1 MSPVPPLKNN
11 ASPRKD
17 VKRLMLPLQALKRSA
32 RYALI
37 RVGLEGTAI
46 ALRTG
51 LPSKVPARG
60 VIFALHHVDPQTP
73 PGWAPNAWLSI
84 TPAFLEEAINA
95 ARAHG
100 LTPIALE
107 DLPERLA
114 DASDTRRYV
123 SFTLDDG
130 YRDNARFAAPVFQ
143 RHGIPYTIFITSGFV
158 ERSRSIWWKTAQEIT
173 MRSER
178 VDLSRIG
185 INERASAGTRMAK
198 IALFD
203 RLSDLVTDAQDEDAA
218 ITLLDDLAMA
228 HGVNPLQITER
239 LTMSAEELADLA
251 GDPLARFGAHTLTH
265 ANLRKVDDARLHQEL
280 SASALKLRG
289 YVGVSPTTFAYPYGY
304 PSAVGAREIA
314 AVEAA
319 GFAAAVTTQPG
330 LLSPAGCDTL
340 AALPRV
346 SLNGFYQRR
355 RYVEALLSGLPFR
368 LRGNAAAQ

>member
-1 MSPVPPLKNN
+1 M
-11 ASPRKD
+11 
-17 VKRLMLPLQALKRSA
+17 
-32 RYALI
+32 
-37 RVGLEGTAI
+37 
-46 ALRTG
+46 
-51 LPSKVPARG
+51 
-60 VIFALHHVDPQTP
+60 DPQTP
-73 PGWAPNAWLSI
+73 PGWTPNAWLSI

-95 ARAHG
+95 ARTQG

-114 DASDTRRYV
+114 DESDTRRYV

-173 MRSER
+173 MRCET
-178 VDLSRIG
+178 VDLARIG
-185 INERASAGTRMAK
+185 IDGRVSAGTRMAK

-203 RLSDLVTDAQDEDAA
+203 RLSDLVTEAQDEDAA
-218 ITLLDDLAMA
+218 IALLDDLAQA
-228 HGVNPLQITER
+228 HGVNPLEITER

-280 SASALKLRG
+280 SASASKLRG

-314 AVEAA
+314 AVEQA

-330 LLSPAGCDTL
+330 LLSPGARDAL

-368 LRGNAAAQ
+368 LRGSPAAQ